1 MLFFLRWQRGISSYP
16 VIQNIS
22 QEINIY
28 SYEQGSL
35 LKKKKKKG
43 IICIKINFL
52 FFCLNFVF
60 SHTYFRLALIREILT
75 ILVALNK
82 PRCHQLHVNLGIS

>member
-35 LKKKKKKG
+35 LKKKKD
-43 IICIKINFL
+43 IICIKINFV

-60 SHTYFRLALIREILT
+60 SYTCFSLALIREILT

-82 PRCHQLHVNLGIS
+82 PCCHQLHVNLGIS